1 MDQWYS
7 TIQYSTVQYSLSLL
21 TIGNLSGVWLVNSKD
36 MVGRGVSREEGIMV
50 VEQKKITFSPVTALN
65 TKKIYTLVYE
75 AKTYDLHIYLEL

>member
-1 MDQWYS
+1 M
-7 TIQYSTVQYSLSLL
+7 
-21 TIGNLSGVWLVNSKD
+21 NSKD

-75 AKTYDLHIYLEL
+75 AKK